1 MIIKIYKALS
11 RLLFYFIEWVLIMN
25 FNDFSPLMEHIS
37 TLIFLNINYTSI
49 IGRLQI
55 RTAKINR
62 YIFHYFKNEYIN
74 SYTYT
79 WYKLFT
85 INTFKV

>member
-1 MIIKIYKALS
+1 
-11 RLLFYFIEWVLIMN
+11 MN

-37 TLIFLNINYTSI
+37 STLIFLNINYTSI
-49 IGRLQI
+49 GEASNTYSENKSIHSSLFQKWI
-55 RTAKINR
+55 YKL
-62 YIFHYFKNEYIN
+62 
-74 SYTYT
+74 YTYS